1 MIVEKF
7 NNLSAPFADE
17 MLGKKIINTVS
28 DFQNYRV
35 KDLMDLLEKVHGQ
48 STTKNLEFSHH

>member
-17 MLGKKIINTVS
+17 MLREKIISVVA
-28 DFQNYRV
+28 DFENYRV

-48 STTKNLEFSHH
+48 STIKI